1 MNLNQTNETVDDSN
15 LPSYMRATKSKKNH
29 AKAEEGIKYEQ
40 TMRSKSPVKDL
51 FNKKNA
57 FKQEDKE
64 IGRFKL

>member
-1 MNLNQTNETVDDSN
+1 
-15 LPSYMRATKSKKNH
+15 MRATKSKKNH